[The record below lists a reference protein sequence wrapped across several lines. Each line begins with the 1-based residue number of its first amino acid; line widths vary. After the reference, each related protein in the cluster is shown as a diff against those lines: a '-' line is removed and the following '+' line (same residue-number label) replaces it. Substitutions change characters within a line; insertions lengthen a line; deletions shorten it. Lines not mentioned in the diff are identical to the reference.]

1 MKKALQF
8 DTVALF
14 SFLPNN
20 LSVLYYFILIESFI
34 INIIFLKNVMLIWIL
49 WMQLYRIYLLLVLS
63 LSTISLFMYI
73 KDSQNRFTNQSKIIV
88 KCRDNSQLVKELFMC
103 DK

>member
-1 MKKALQF
+1 
-8 DTVALF
+8 
-14 SFLPNN
+14 
-20 LSVLYYFILIESFI
+20 
-34 INIIFLKNVMLIWIL
+34 
-49 WMQLYRIYLLLVLS
+49 MQLYRTYLLLVLS

-73 KDSQNRFTNQSKIIV
+73 KDAQNRFTNQSKIIV